1 MIDILMML
9 MEPEEEPEEIPVV
22 VMKKTIQS
30 NLNNWV
36 LGSRKT
42 GTKDKELA
50 KKGAVTTQT
59 KILGWLT

>member
-1 MIDILMML
+1 MDEELIDILMML
-9 MEPEEEPEEIPVV
+9 MFMEPEEEPEEIPVV

-42 GTKDKELA
+42 GTKDKEL
-50 KKGAVTTQT
+50 
-59 KILGWLT
+59 